1 MGQNSVLVCIA
12 LVLARAALCFAGDS
26 LLGMSGT
33 YPFDL
38 NFHLDASSSEINGE
52 IASNLTK
59 SNLAVSDEFG
69 TCSAPLDM
77 GDIMGAITTPLGAY
91 KSESEVVTYLATD
104 AATGTGCTLSGRLMN
119 LLGQIGAYGCHMTKD
134 TAQSTVR
141 PGATALPRCEGP
153 VSEGDGLGS
162 ASASQPELARASALV
177 SEVGEVSRAR
187 SGFAPG
193 EVSRRG
199 NMSRCTYRTSPSW
212 LADLPT
218 GATLDPPLSCYSLLP
233 SSASV
238 TPLGLCALETELYV
252 GGFVWPVT
260 DHYFT
265 IPNYTDTKGTRDTSA
280 LPSLQSLY
288 SALLAVLN
296 VVADLL
302 WVGAVLLAASQPGA
316 AKTML
321 AALVGVPVA
330 LAVCPG
336 CAGNIASCTYD
347 TNGKCPTIDVPTTNA
362 ALVAGLATV
371 SAGVTLT
378 LTNIIS
384 PRFLRMFSR
393 AHLQA
398 VLSLVR
404 RPQPGTIFEI
414 KPNTKLAAILT
425 AVSNGL
431 ITMEQ
436 ATLAMAG
443 FVDDETNA
451 EAKKLLMEKFKLLTS
466 TKDLKAFSTGSA
478 TATDLGVYSWLW
490 GKITNFVAER
500 GMQTAKVDVPT
511 ESAQATSVLSTSIK
525 RFTNQVDFYESLN
538 LFIMFSVALGLCTA
552 VPAAEFIEYV
562 VFDTIRMRGKP
573 WQIACELF
581 LVMLRRIEDSGGK
594 LTLQN
599 CINDTHLNTVLEE
612 ATATAKKHYPDIF
625 RTHGGKP
632 GNDDADGGSPRTTPL
647 VKNVTKDTPG
657 AKKCCVFFNT
667 KRDHPQDAL
676 TQSGVCRSK
685 HVCDAWVKDK
695 GAYGRC
701 MGAHSRLDCTNPNKC
716 DTAVTA

>member
-38 NFHLDASSSEINGE
+38 DFHLDVSSSEINGE

-252 GGFVWPVT
+252 GGFVRPVT

-265 IPNYTDTKGTRDTSA
+265 IHNYTDTKGTRDTSA

-378 LTNIIS
+378 LTNIVS

>member
-1 MGQNSVLVCIA
+1 MAHHYEPTLV
-12 LVLARAALCFAGDS
+12 
-26 LLGMSGT
+26 
-33 YPFDL
+33 
-38 NFHLDASSSEINGE
+38 
-52 IASNLTK
+52 
-59 SNLAVSDEFG
+59 
-69 TCSAPLDM
+69 
-77 GDIMGAITTPLGAY
+77 
-91 KSESEVVTYLATD
+91 
-104 AATGTGCTLSGRLMN
+104 
-119 LLGQIGAYGCHMTKD
+119 
-134 TAQSTVR
+134 
-141 PGATALPRCEGP
+141 
-153 VSEGDGLGS
+153 
-162 ASASQPELARASALV
+162 
-177 SEVGEVSRAR
+177 
-187 SGFAPG
+187 
-193 EVSRRG
+193 
-199 NMSRCTYRTSPSW
+199 
-212 LADLPT
+212 
-218 GATLDPPLSCYSLLP
+218 
-233 SSASV
+233 
-238 TPLGLCALETELYV
+238 
-252 GGFVWPVT
+252 
-260 DHYFT
+260 
-265 IPNYTDTKGTRDTSA
+265 
-280 LPSLQSLY
+280 
-288 SALLAVLN
+288 
-296 VVADLL
+296 
-302 WVGAVLLAASQPGA
+302 
-316 AKTML
+316 
-321 AALVGVPVA
+321 
-330 LAVCPG
+330 
-336 CAGNIASCTYD
+336 
-347 TNGKCPTIDVPTTNA
+347 
-362 ALVAGLATV
+362 
-371 SAGVTLT
+371 
-378 LTNIIS
+378 
-384 PRFLRMFSR
+384 
-393 AHLQA
+393 
-398 VLSLVR
+398 
-404 RPQPGTIFEI
+404 
-414 KPNTKLAAILT
+414 
-425 AVSNGL
+425 
-431 ITMEQ
+431 
-436 ATLAMAG
+436 
-443 FVDDETNA
+443 VDDETNA

-511 ESAQATSVLSTSIK
+511 ESAQATSVLSTTIK

-632 GNDDADGGSPRTTPL
+632 GNDDVDGGSPRTTPL

>member
-26 LLGMSGT
+26 ILDMSGT

-38 NFHLDASSSEINGE
+38 DFHLDTSSSEINGE

-134 TAQSTVR
+134 IAQSTVR
-141 PGATALPRCEGP
+141 PGASALPRCEGP

-177 SEVGEVSRAR
+177 SEVGEVSRAH

-252 GGFVWPVT
+252 GGFVWPVI

-265 IPNYTDTKGTRDTSA
+265 IPNYTDTKGTRDTST

-330 LAVCPG
+330 RAVCPG

-443 FVDDETNA
+443 FVDDETDA
-451 EAKKLLMEKFKLLTS
+451 DAKKLLMEKFKLLTS

-552 VPAAEFIEYV
+552 VPAAEVIEYV

-632 GNDDADGGSPRTTPL
+632 GNDDVDGGSPRTTPL

>member
-38 NFHLDASSSEINGE
+38 DFHLDTSSSEINGE

-69 TCSAPLDM
+69 TCSAPLDV

-91 KSESEVVTYLATD
+91 KLESEVVTYLATD

-134 TAQSTVR
+134 IAQSTVR
-141 PGATALPRCEGP
+141 PGASALPRCEGP

-252 GGFVWPVT
+252 GGFVWPVI

-632 GNDDADGGSPRTTPL
+632 GNDDVDGGSPRTTPL

>member
-38 NFHLDASSSEINGE
+38 DFHLDTSSSEINGE

-252 GGFVWPVT
+252 GGFVWPVI

>member
-26 LLGMSGT
+26 ILDMSGT

-38 NFHLDASSSEINGE
+38 DFHLDVSSSEINGE

-134 TAQSTVR
+134 IAQSTVR
-141 PGATALPRCEGP
+141 PGASALPRCEGP

-252 GGFVWPVT
+252 GGFVWPVI

-443 FVDDETNA
+443 FVDDETDA
-451 EAKKLLMEKFKLLTS
+451 DAKKLLMEKFKLLTS

-538 LFIMFSVALGLCTA
+538 LFIMFTVALGLCTA

-632 GNDDADGGSPRTTPL
+632 GNDDVDGGSPRTTPL